1 LIVPLVRCQTSNKTV
16 RSTTAESA
24 FDQAVLGLEGSIVAE
39 SSIFHPENLTFTAD
53 ATDYHGER
61 NNRTFRGQIGYY
73 AMEPDVQTTSNYLGE
88 LWIAIAE
95 VSKGKYTWPSTF
107 PTSYSA
113 SFYTCSLRNT
123 SVITDVSF
131 IDNIQTLHA
140 IAIKEM
146 DMATYDDDRVAGN
159 ETSANWALDNYQ
171 AFGDLLFDLLSG
183 FAMVSEVE
191 DSDIGWNWTTTMDQT
206 VFGTAQ
212 NFAAMTAAWKDGG
225 LEDSDTT
232 RVKNL
237 SAIIEEFSL
246 NASWSLM
253 AMPRYKWVSSYS
265 NRK

>member
-1 LIVPLVRCQTSNKTV
+1 
-16 RSTTAESA
+16 
-24 FDQAVLGLEGSIVAE
+24 
-39 SSIFHPENLTFTAD
+39 
-53 ATDYHGER
+53 
-61 NNRTFRGQIGYY
+61 
-73 AMEPDVQTTSNYLGE
+73 MEPDVQTTSNYLGE